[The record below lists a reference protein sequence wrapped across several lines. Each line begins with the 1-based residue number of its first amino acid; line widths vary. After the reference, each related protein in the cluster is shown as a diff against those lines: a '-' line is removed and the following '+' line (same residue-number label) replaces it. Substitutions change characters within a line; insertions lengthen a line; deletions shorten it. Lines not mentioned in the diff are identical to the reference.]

1 MRGLITEG
9 ISEVQT
15 SDDASV
21 IRLILEQNGKPFYV
35 DIPAENFQVMLPII
49 MKAVASTQDD
59 GEHVAA
65 IEVAV
70 ASVDLDQSG
79 EVLLTLENTGGA
91 RVCYGLSRSVV
102 VELSALLESA
112 LQHQSGSTRAH

>member
-9 ISEVQT
+9 ISEVQV
-15 SDDASV
+15 SDDDSV
-21 IRLILEQNGKPFYV
+21 IRLILERHGKSFYI

-70 ASVDLDQSG
+70 ASVDLDQAG

-91 RVCYGLSRSVV
+91 HVCYGLSRSVV
-102 VELSALLESA
+102 VELSALLETA
-112 LQHQSGSTRAH
+112 LQHQSGSKRAH

>member
-9 ISEVQT
+9 ISEIRINE
-15 SDDASV
+15 DASI
-21 IRLILEQNGKPFYV
+21 IRLILEQKDKPFYV
-35 DIPAENFQVMLPII
+35 DIPAENFQMMLPQII
-49 MKAVASTQDD
+49 MAVASTQDD
-59 GEHVAA
+59 GEHAAA
-65 IEVAV
+65 IEVAA
-70 ASVDLDQSG
+70 ASVDLDQAG

-91 RVCYGLSRSVV
+91 HVCYGLSRSVV